1 MSKSPLTIILNSIN
15 LKVEKLDREYIEK
28 EYVPFVINKT
38 MSYFL
43 DTVLYAEEM
52 NNHPNTDKYSQYL
65 FYFNGV
71 RKGKRFAK
79 WQKADWSKYK
89 ETLDLIKE
97 YYNYSDERALEA
109 LALLTDDNIKI
120 IKERMF
126 KGGKNE

>member
-1 MSKSPLTIILNSIN
+1 MPSPLVIILNSIN

-28 EYVPFVINKT
+28 EYVPFVINRT

-52 NNHPNTDKYSQYL
+52 NNHSNTDKYSQYL
-65 FYFNGV
+65 FYFYGV
-71 RKGKRFAK
+71 KKSKRFAK

-109 LALLTDDNIKI
+109 LVLLTDDNIKI

-126 KGGKNE
+126 KGGKK